1 MQNIR
6 ALVEISSYYYLYL
19 AQEPSKFIRK
29 EIQGLHIRSKHNLT
43 YFIKAMISIGNYIQ
57 NKNMLFPSVHLA
69 LAITTSYLSDS
80 VATNHNNKIYKQE
93 NILKFR
99 EECSCTIYTK

>member
-1 MQNIR
+1 MF
-6 ALVEISSYYYLYL
+6 V
-19 AQEPSKFIRK
+19 
-29 EIQGLHIRSKHNLT
+29 
-43 YFIKAMISIGNYIQ
+43 
-57 NKNMLFPSVHLA
+57 PSVHLA